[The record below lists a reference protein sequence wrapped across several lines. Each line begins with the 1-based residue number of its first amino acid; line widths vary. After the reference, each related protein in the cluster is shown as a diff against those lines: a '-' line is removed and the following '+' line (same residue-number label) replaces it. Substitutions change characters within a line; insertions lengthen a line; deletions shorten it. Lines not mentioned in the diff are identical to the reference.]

1 MKLDLLVFGVALVLS
16 VSGIA
21 LIYSA
26 VVGTPINL
34 LYIRQ
39 SAFLLLGIGAMLLFW
54 RIPLRVHD
62 GLAYIYYIIAVL
74 LLVLVLLQT
83 GNVKRW
89 LGFGGLRIQ
98 PSEFS
103 KLAMIFVLGRWF
115 RDHLKQINSLKVIV
129 GGAALVVI
137 PFFLVIKE
145 PDLGTGL
152 VFWIIYFVMLLA
164 AGIKPIVLFM
174 ILNPILAILCAFHWL
189 AWTLYFVLLILIIIK
204 FRIHIKL
211 GFIILL
217 IAIFFGAMTPYVWSR
232 LHPYQ
237 RERIMVFLNPKHDPF
252 GAGYQLLQS
261 KIAVGSGGIFGK
273 GYLKGTQTR
282 LQFIPAKHS
291 DFIFAVLGE
300 QFGFIGAIALLILYL
315 LLFWRALM
323 LTRMTRTHFAR
334 MVVFAVAA
342 VIIFQAL
349 LNISMCIG
357 LAPITG
363 IPLPFVSSGGSSLIV
378 FWSMI
383 GMLQNVYSQ
392 RVAQ

>member
-1 MKLDLLVFGVALVLS
+1 
-16 VSGIA
+16 
-21 LIYSA
+21 
-26 VVGTPINL
+26 
-34 LYIRQ
+34 
-39 SAFLLLGIGAMLLFW
+39 
-54 RIPLRVHD
+54 
-62 GLAYIYYIIAVL
+62 
-74 LLVLVLLQT
+74 
-83 GNVKRW
+83 
-89 LGFGGLRIQ
+89 
-98 PSEFS
+98 
-103 KLAMIFVLGRWF
+103 
-115 RDHLKQINSLKVIV
+115 
-129 GGAALVVI
+129 
-137 PFFLVIKE
+137 
-145 PDLGTGL
+145 
-152 VFWIIYFVMLLA
+152 
-164 AGIKPIVLFM
+164 
-174 ILNPILAILCAFHWL
+174 
-189 AWTLYFVLLILIIIK
+189 
-204 FRIHIKL
+204 
-211 GFIILL
+211 
-217 IAIFFGAMTPYVWSR
+217 
-232 LHPYQ
+232 
-237 RERIMVFLNPKHDPF
+237 MVFLNPKHDPF

-273 GYLKGTQTR
+273 GYLEGTQTR

-323 LTRMTRTHFAR
+323 LTRATRTHFAR
-334 MVVFAVAA
+334 MVVFAVAS